1 MPTYTFT
8 PARGLLNT
16 GQKSAVA
23 AGITGAPAYFAQV
36 IFQDVNE
43 GDHFVGG
50 LPLGHDHLFV
60 YACIRGSDVFRLGL
74 FAGAAASHHG
84 RIWPHPSGAG

>member
-1 MPTYTFT
+1 MPTYTCT
-8 PARGLLNT
+8 PARGLSNA

-23 AGITGAPAYFAQV
+23 AGITGAPACIVQV

-50 LPLGHDHLFV
+50 LPLGHDHIFV
-60 YACIRGSDVFRLGL
+60 YACFRAVAAPKI
-74 FAGAAASHHG
+74 AG
-84 RIWPHPSGAG
+84 R